1 MNVNVVIHPT
11 ERNQALGNMATQLGR
26 HAPKD
31 VTLKVTQKPVD
42 VPGEINVY
50 FPYKMFVC
58 PTRGKDVV
66 FCTHP
71 EIAYFYNAAKT
82 ADHVLVMCDK
92 YRKEL
97 AELVGEDKVTLI
109 YPGVD
114 DCYRD
119 EKLHIF
125 QPIDKGRGER
135 KGLTLWNR
143 LQAVPWLDCD
153 CPNGKYTKEQMVMA
167 YRASDAVVSTS
178 TNAHGGEG
186 GPMLIP
192 EGIAMGCT
200 VVAPYGVGL
209 AGDIEGVITYK
220 DGDYDDLLR
229 VLQSLHEAKQKRQA
243 AVIDFTWKRWA
254 EQHFECFA
262 RLLNHKRP
270 QTVEGT
276 SNFA

>member
-1 MNVNVVIHPT
+1 MMQQEKKWILGRMADELIKHTPQGVTCKVTDRPSDNPGDINFYNPYRT
-11 ERNQALGNMATQLGR
+11 YERNTCG
-26 HAPKD
+26 
-31 VTLKVTQKPVD
+31 
-42 VPGEINVY
+42 I
-50 FPYKMFVC
+50 
-58 PTRGKDVV
+58 DVV

-71 EIAYFYNAAKT
+71 EIQKFYDVAKK
-82 ADHVLVMCDK
+82 ADHVIVMNTM
-92 YRKEL
+92 YRNILSTTEP
-97 AELVGEDKVTLI
+97 GKVTCI
-109 YPGVD
+109 FPGVD